1 MPSGKLS
8 IEDAI
13 AQLKALAVHG
23 HNVYQQP
30 DLNASKL
37 YDFIWNNEN
46 VSTIAGPIRVCPTLG
61 HNLSIITE
69 VSESNSTSST
79 RSKSSLVQ
87 TVDTIMDK
95 SACDASLED
104 QHLTY
109 VEINFLS
116 KLSESSVESD
126 ISVEL
131 TPDGS
136 QSKRPARRQF
146 SIIRDKFEAKQ
157 SSAEKH
163 EIKLNEVEKENI
175 PTVSYSFSNQLEDS
189 ASPVHKSVQSR
200 KKQST
205 LSPESRIFSQ
215 SALKR

>member
-1 MPSGKLS
+1 
-8 IEDAI
+8 
-13 AQLKALAVHG
+13 
-23 HNVYQQP
+23 
-30 DLNASKL
+30 
-37 YDFIWNNEN
+37 
-46 VSTIAGPIRVCPTLG
+46 
-61 HNLSIITE
+61 
-69 VSESNSTSST
+69 
-79 RSKSSLVQ
+79 
-87 TVDTIMDK
+87 MDK

-109 VEINFLS
+109 VEISFLS

>member
-1 MPSGKLS
+1 
-8 IEDAI
+8 
-13 AQLKALAVHG
+13 
-23 HNVYQQP
+23 
-30 DLNASKL
+30 
-37 YDFIWNNEN
+37 
-46 VSTIAGPIRVCPTLG
+46 
-61 HNLSIITE
+61 
-69 VSESNSTSST
+69 
-79 RSKSSLVQ
+79 
-87 TVDTIMDK
+87 
-95 SACDASLED
+95 
-104 QHLTY
+104 
-109 VEINFLS
+109 
-116 KLSESSVESD
+116 VESD

-157 SSAEKH
+157 SSAEKHH